1 VNHYRGTGRDR
12 GRTRTVPGGGGGDGG
27 VKDRGGD
34 APARVRSGVLLIDA
48 FNVLHAQWCLPR
60 EERGLDVPGLV
71 RLIGR
76 SRHAGRRAR
85 IVCDGRPG
93 PQWARGALLETHCGM
108 TWTRVGRAEVV
119 FSGRGREADDVIEEV
134 LERSRGLAILVVSS
148 DRRLVR
154 AAGVAGADR
163 IGNGAF
169 LKQLSADARA
179 RRGEPAPAF
188 VADVP
193 LDHYSVV
200 HWMREFGFEPP
211 GAEPAARAAPEP
223 AREAPKPEEP
233 GGDAPARKTGGGR
246 SPAGI
251 GERLGI
257 ELPPVSEVVEVP
269 DPGPTPDPVER
280 EALDPVLGDAFEE
293 WCGRLDP
300 ADLDMERWI
309 TGVDRLDRG

>member
-1 VNHYRGTGRDR
+1 M
-12 GRTRTVPGGGGGDGG
+12 
-27 VKDRGGD
+27 
-34 APARVRSGVLLIDA
+34 LLIDA

-76 SRHAGRRAR
+76 SRHAGRRVR
-85 IVCDGRPG
+85 VVCDGRPG
-93 PQWARGALLETHCGM
+93 PQWARSGLLETQCGL

-148 DRRLVR
+148 DRRLIR
-154 AAGVAGADR
+154 AAGQAGADR

-179 RRGEPAPAF
+179 SRGEPEPAF

-193 LDHYSVV
+193 LDHYSVL
-200 HWMREFGFEPP
+200 HWMREFGVEPP
-211 GAEPAARAAPEP
+211 GVERATEPEVKAEPVG
-223 AREAPKPEEP
+223 EAPKGERAGKAGSKRSGP
-233 GGDAPARKTGGGR
+233 GRDAPARGDGGT
-246 SPAGI
+246 PAGF

-257 ELPPVSEVVEVP
+257 ELPAAAPAPPASEVVAAP
-269 DPGPTPDPVER
+269 APATPAASAAGLVER
-280 EALDPVLGDAFEE
+280 EALDPLLAEAFEE

-309 TGVDRLDRG
+309 TGVDRLGRG

>member
-1 VNHYRGTGRDR
+1 M
-12 GRTRTVPGGGGGDGG
+12 
-27 VKDRGGD
+27 
-34 APARVRSGVLLIDA
+34 LLIDA

-71 RLIGR
+71 QLIGR
-76 SRHAGRRAR
+76 SRHAGRRVR
-85 IVCDGRPG
+85 VVCDGRPG
-93 PQWARGALLETHCGM
+93 PQWARSGLLETQCGL

-148 DRRLVR
+148 DRRLIR
-154 AAGVAGADR
+154 AAGQAGADR

-179 RRGEPAPAF
+179 SRGDPEPAF
-188 VADVP
+188 VTDVP

-200 HWMREFGFEPP
+200 HWMREFGVEPP
-211 GAEPAARAAPEP
+211 GVGPEARAEPV
-223 AREAPKPEEP
+223 REAPKQKEP
-233 GGDAPARKTGGGR
+233 GRDAPARKNGGT
-246 SPAGI
+246 PAGF

-257 ELPPVSEVVEVP
+257 ELPPVPPALPVPEVIA
-269 DPGPTPDPVER
+269 GPAPAPAQDPVER
-280 EALDPVLGDAFEE
+280 EALDPLLADAFEE